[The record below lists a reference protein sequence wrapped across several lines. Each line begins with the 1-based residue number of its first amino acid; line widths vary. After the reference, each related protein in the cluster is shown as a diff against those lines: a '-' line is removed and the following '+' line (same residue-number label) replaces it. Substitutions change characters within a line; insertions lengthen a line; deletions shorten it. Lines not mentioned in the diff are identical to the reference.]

1 MADDWRWEQYHAELK
16 QMTERS
22 SANLAEAANGA
33 NVRRMVRGFTKQM
46 RGQPRADIAAA
57 LIATV
62 AEFIQRCGCDTP
74 GQMLTLTN
82 TMLQEI
88 ANTICR
94 PPPN

>member
-1 MADDWRWEQYHAELK
+1 MSDDWEWEQYHAELK

-22 SANLAEAANGA
+22 SANLAQAANSA

-62 AEFIQRCGCDTP
+62 AEFIERSGCETP
-74 GQMLTLTN
+74 GELLTLTN

-94 PPPN
+94 GPSN

>member
-1 MADDWRWEQYHAELK
+1 MADEWEQYHAELRD
-16 QMTERS
+16 MTERS
-22 SANLAEAANGA
+22 SANLAQAANGA
-33 NVRRMVRGFTKQM
+33 NVRRLVRGFTKQM

-62 AEFIQRCGCDTP
+62 ANFIERSGCTP
-74 GQMLTLTN
+74 GGMLTLTN

-94 PPPN
+94 GPSTS